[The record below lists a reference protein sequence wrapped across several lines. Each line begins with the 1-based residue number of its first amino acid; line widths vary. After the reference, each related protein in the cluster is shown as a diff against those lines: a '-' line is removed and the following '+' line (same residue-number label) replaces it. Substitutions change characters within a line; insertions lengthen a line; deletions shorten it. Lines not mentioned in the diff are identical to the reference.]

1 MISKGDLVKM
11 RVSVKGESGEKYL
24 TDLFILGKVMNYCED
39 EDTYILEPRVISVL
53 KEQVMEIET
62 LPKDFDFDDVS
73 MELSAGSK
81 ERKREK
87 PQSVDQ
93 IRFSRTH

>member
-11 RVSVKGESGEKYL
+11 RISIKGESDEKYL
-24 TDLFILGKVMNYCED
+24 TDMFILGKVMNYCED
-39 EDTYILEPRVISVL
+39 EDTYILEPRVISVP

-73 MELSAGSK
+73 MELSIGSK
-81 ERKREK
+81 ERKRET
-87 PQSVDQ
+87 PQQIDH
-93 IRFSRTH
+93 IRFSRPH